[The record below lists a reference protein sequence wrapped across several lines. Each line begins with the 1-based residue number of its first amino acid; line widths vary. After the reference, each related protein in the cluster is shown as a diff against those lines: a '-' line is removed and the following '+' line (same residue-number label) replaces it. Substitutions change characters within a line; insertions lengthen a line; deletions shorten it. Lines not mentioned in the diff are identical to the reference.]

1 MMSAKRNGFTWT
13 IPEILRLQREW
24 ELLELSV
31 AEIAELHERTIEA
44 ICYKLEAE
52 KFATHKEALGRLLS
66 NKNKD
71 TNKNDLCQ
79 KKKHLMPSLENINLT
94 LNMR

>member
-52 KFATHKEALGRLLS
+52 NFATHKEAMGRLLL
-66 NKNKD
+66 N
-71 TNKNDLCQ
+71 NKNDLCQ